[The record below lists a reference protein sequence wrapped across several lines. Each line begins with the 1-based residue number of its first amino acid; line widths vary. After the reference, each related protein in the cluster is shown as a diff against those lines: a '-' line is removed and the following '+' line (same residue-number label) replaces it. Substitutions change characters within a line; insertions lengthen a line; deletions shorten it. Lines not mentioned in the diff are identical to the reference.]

1 MTKATSELQ
10 VKKERLEQIAN
21 LFTQGQAT
29 IDDILP
35 LTEEAMSIKKEIME
49 RIVQIETALNEKI
62 ESEAKDL

>member
-1 MTKATSELQ
+1 MTKETSELQ

-49 RIVQIETALNEKI
+49 RIVQIEKALNEKI